1 MPCRMK
7 SEEIP
12 RINNIVIGFGQLLY
26 MFKDE
31 TVPLNDLFYNGV
43 GEFNELQNT
52 KYESMGLKITMPE
65 RQLNVL
71 LKLFKQTSKTMQK
84 TNKIKQQ
91 QTLF

>member
-1 MPCRMK
+1 M
-7 SEEIP
+7 
-12 RINNIVIGFGQLLY
+12 IGFGQFLY
-26 MFKDE
+26 TFKVE
-31 TVPLNDLFYNGV
+31 KVPLNDLLNNGV

-52 KYESMGLKITMPE
+52 TYESMGLKITMPE

-91 QTLF
+91 QT

>member
-1 MPCRMK
+1 M
-7 SEEIP
+7 
-12 RINNIVIGFGQLLY
+12 IGFGQLLY
-26 MFKDE
+26 TFKDE
-31 TVPLNDLFYNGV
+31 TVPLNDLFYNGE

-52 KYESMGLKITMPE
+52 KYKSMCLKITLPE

-91 QTLF
+91 QT